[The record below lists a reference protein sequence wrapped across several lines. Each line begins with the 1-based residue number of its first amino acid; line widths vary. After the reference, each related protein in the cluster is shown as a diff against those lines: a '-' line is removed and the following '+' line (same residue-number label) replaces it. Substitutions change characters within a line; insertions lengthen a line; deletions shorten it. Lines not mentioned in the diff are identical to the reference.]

1 MRKASLFQSVGW
13 AATCIAIAAA
23 FLFPL
28 YVVFSA
34 AFKDPAEL
42 TATPPTL
49 IPQSFTLE
57 NFLLLNDLGN
67 GVWTHIGNSVFLA
80 VFTVI
85 GTAVLATLG
94 GWGFARYRFRGQ
106 GILFIAMLAALMVP
120 FQPLLTPLFLV
131 LKSLGVG
138 NSLVGVG
145 LVYVTFQLPFA
156 LFVMRNAFL
165 NVPQALEDAGRV
177 DGATGSKL
185 FFHVLLP
192 VVRPGIITVAL
203 FAFLSSWNEFLAAL
217 ILLNDQSLFPLP
229 VALAAGAVNG
239 NNGVRWPMLEA
250 GVVVTMLPC
259 LLLFFM
265 LQRYYTSGLVAGAV
279 KE

>member
-13 AATCIAIAAA
+13 AVTCIAIAIA

-28 YVVFSA
+28 YVVFTG
-34 AFKDPAEL
+34 AFKSPSEL
-42 TATPPTL
+42 TTSPPTL
-49 IPQSFTLE
+49 IPSSFTLE
-57 NFLLLNDLGN
+57 NFLLLNDLGS
-67 GVWTHIGNSVFLA
+67 GVWTHVGNSVFLA
-80 VFTVI
+80 LFTVT
-85 GTAVLATLG
+85 GTAILATLA

-106 GILFIAMLAALMVP
+106 TVLFIAMLSALMVP

-145 LVYVTFQLPFA
+145 LVFVTFQLPFA
-156 LFVMRNAFL
+156 VFVMRNAFL
-165 NVPQALEDAGRV
+165 NVPQALEDAARV
-177 DGATGSKL
+177 DGASGGKL
-185 FFHVLLP
+185 FWHVLFP
-192 VVRPGIITVAL
+192 VVRPGVITVAL
-203 FAFLSSWNEFLAAL
+203 FAFLSSWNEFLAPL
-217 ILLNDQSLFPLP
+217 ILLNDQELFPLP
-229 VALAAGAVNG
+229 VALAAGAVAG
-239 NNGVRWPMLEA
+239 NNGVRWPLLEA
-250 GVVVTMLPC
+250 GVVVTVLPC

>member
-1 MRKASLFQSVGW
+1 MRKASLFQSIGW
-13 AATCIAIAAA
+13 AATCIAIAIA

-34 AFKDPAEL
+34 AFKEPAEL

-49 IPQSFTLE
+49 IPQSFTFE

-80 VFTVI
+80 VFTVL

-177 DGATGSKL
+177 DGATGHKL

>member
-1 MRKASLFQSVGW
+1 MRKASVFRSLGW
-13 AATCIAIAAA
+13 AVTCIAIAIA

-28 YVVFSA
+28 YAVFTA
-34 AFKDPAEL
+34 AFKDPTEL
-42 TATPPTL
+42 TTTPATL
-49 IPQSFTLE
+49 FPQSFTLE
-57 NFLLLNDLGN
+57 NFQLLNDLGD

-80 VFTVI
+80 VFTVV

-106 GILFIAMLAALMVP
+106 GILFIAMLSALMVP

-165 NVPQALEDAGRV
+165 NVPQALEDAARV
-177 DGATGSKL
+177 DGATGPKL
-185 FFHVLLP
+185 FMNVLLP

-217 ILLNDQSLFPLP
+217 ILLNNQSLFPLP

>member
-1 MRKASLFQSVGW
+1 MRKASAFQAAGW
-13 AATCIAIAAA
+13 TVTCVALAIA

-28 YVVFSA
+28 YVVFTGALKS
-34 AFKDPAEL
+34 PGEL
-42 TATPPTL
+42 TGTPPTL
-49 IPQSFTLE
+49 IPKTFTLE

-67 GVWTHIGNSVFLA
+67 GIWVHLGNSVFLA
-80 VFTVI
+80 AFTVV
-85 GTAVLATLG
+85 GTAVLSTLA

-106 GILFIAMLAALMVP
+106 GVLFVAMLSALMVP

-131 LKSLGVG
+131 LKSLGFG

-145 LVYVTFQLPFA
+145 LVFVTFQLPFA
-156 LFVMRNAFL
+156 IFVMRNAFL
-165 NVPQALEDAGRV
+165 NVPQALEDAARV
-177 DGATGSKL
+177 DGASGFTL
-185 FFHVLLP
+185 FRHVLLP
-192 VVRPGIITVAL
+192 VVRPGVITVAL
-203 FAFLSSWNEFLAAL
+203 FAFLASWNEFLAAL
-217 ILLNDQSLFPLP
+217 ILINDQSLFPLP

-239 NNGVRWPMLEA
+239 NNGVRWPLLEA